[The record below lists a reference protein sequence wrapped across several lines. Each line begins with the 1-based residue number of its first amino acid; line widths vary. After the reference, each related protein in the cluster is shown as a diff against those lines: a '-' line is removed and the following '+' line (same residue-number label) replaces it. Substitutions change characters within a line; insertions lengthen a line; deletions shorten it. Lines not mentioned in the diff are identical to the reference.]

1 MNKMHSDS
9 AIIEALAA
17 RKEEG
22 IEWAT
27 ASYGR
32 LIRQIAFGILRHE
45 EDAREVEN
53 DVYQKLWKQTE
64 SEEVTDLKAF
74 VSTLSRRLAIDRLR
88 ANAARKRSQP
98 GYGEALEELA
108 EVLPDPG
115 ASDPADALA
124 LQNALDSFL
133 RSLPLK
139 QRQIFLCRYWYGM
152 SVKECQQAF
161 GMGASGIKSS
171 LMRSRE
177 ALRACLKREEI
188 GL

>member
-9 AIIEALAA
+9 AITEALKA

-22 IEWAT
+22 IDMAT
-27 ASYGR
+27 ARYGG
-32 LIRQIAFGILRHE
+32 LIRQIAFGILRNE

-53 DVYQKLWKQTE
+53 DVYLKLWKQTE
-64 SEEVTDLKAF
+64 TEDVTDLKAY
-74 VSTLSRRLAIDRLR
+74 VSTLARRLAIDRLR

-98 GYGEALEELA
+98 GYTEALEELA
-108 EVLPDPG
+108 EVLPDSG

-133 RSLPLK
+133 RSLPKK

-152 SVKECQQAF
+152 SVKECQAAF
-161 GMGASGIKSS
+161 GMGASGVKTS

-188 GL
+188 DL